1 MPLNSFERESEIYMS
16 DAKSPPQTKTIPK
29 KTETKK
35 SETTSTEI
43 KKTDSAKSDAIK
55 SEATKTE
62 ASTSEAATSEAATSE
77 AAGSDNK
84 SDTKPQSAAQSSI
97 SHFSS
102 VSTPE
107 YRQGWEQIF
116 GTRKD
121 TNITDQKTKNDFLDQ
136 LSLTDTQI
144 DVTLRSALERAFE
157 AVAQKQG
164 HDFEEIKRLAS
175 IEYTITCKLKK

>member
-1 MPLNSFERESEIYMS
+1 MS
-16 DAKSPPQTKTIPK
+16 DFKSPKKAETVSK
-29 KTETKK
+29 KTESKK
-35 SETTSTEI
+35 PETTSIEV
-43 KKTDSAKSDAIK
+43 KKTDPVKSDAVK
-55 SEATKTE
+55 SEFTKT
-62 ASTSEAATSEAATSE
+62 EAATSEAS
-77 AAGSDNK
+77 GSDNK
-84 SDTKPQSAAQSSI
+84 PDAKPQSASQSSI

-116 GTRKD
+116 GTRKN

-175 IEYTITCKLKK
+175 IEYTITCDLRK